1 MTQPVSAA
9 VLSSCGEPSLPS
21 LLPWG
26 VWYASGQRKGSRRF
40 LAILAIRSIHCASMT
55 PTSGSSHASNTPRQT
70 IGWFT
75 ASCLL
80 VSNMIGGGIFTT
92 TGLMARDL
100 GDPLLILLLWC
111 IGGLFAVGGAMVYG
125 ELGSRL
131 PHAGGDY
138 VYLREAYGPLVAFLS
153 GWTSFTIG
161 FGSAVAASAISFSS
175 YALRVVPIEDER
187 GWWAKGLSLG
197 LLWIVMLVHCG
208 GLGAG
213 GRLQRLITSTKVL
226 AIGGLIIGGLFA
238 SAAHWDFLSGRP
250 REAHPTAGGIA
261 IALVI
266 VTYCYLG
273 WNVAGFI
280 ATEIADPQRT
290 LPRVVIGGTAFVAL
304 LYVLLN
310 IVYLSALSISALAQ
324 EPIVPVAEKAVAAL
338 WGPQSGRLVAAVLCL
353 SIAGAVSAMTWAGP
367 RVYWAMA
374 QDGAISPWLSQRGPR
389 TGVPVRAIVFQTL
402 WASVLIVSGTFEQ
415 LLVYSGL
422 VLALF
427 MAMTISAIFRLR
439 SGDLDPVHH
448 YRAPLY
454 PFLPAVLV
462 IGAFTLVIYSVIERP
477 MESLYGA
484 ATVLGGVP
492 LYYFWRRS
500 RSLKNMAA
508 R

>member
-1 MTQPVSAA
+1 MTLAS
-9 VLSSCGEPSLPS
+9 EPS
-21 LLPWG
+21 
-26 VWYASGQRKGSRRF
+26 Q
-40 LAILAIRSIHCASMT
+40 
-55 PTSGSSHASNTPRQT
+55 TSDRPYQT

-80 VSNMIGGGIFTT
+80 VSNIIGGGLCTT

-100 GDPLLILLLWC
+100 GDPLLILLLWSV
-111 IGGLFAVGGAMVYG
+111 GGLFAIGGAMVYG

-161 FGSAVAASAISFSS
+161 FGAAVAASAISFSS
-175 YALRVVPIEDER
+175 YALRVIPIEDER

-197 LLWIVMLVHCG
+197 LLWIVTLVHCI

-226 AIGGLIIGGLFA
+226 AIGGLILGGLLA
-238 SAAHWDFLSGRP
+238 GAGHWDVLSTRP
-250 REAHPTAGGIA
+250 AQAQPPIGAVA

-290 LPRVVIGGTAFVAL
+290 LPRVMIGGTAFVASI
-304 LYVLLN
+304 YVLLN
-310 IVYLSALSISALAQ
+310 VVYLSALSISALAQ
-324 EPIVPVAEKAVAAL
+324 EPIIPVAEKAAAAI
-338 WGPQSGRLVAAVLCL
+338 WGPSSGRAVAVLLCL

-374 QDGAISPWLSQRGPR
+374 EDGAISRWLAKRNYQS
-389 TGVPVRAIVFQTL
+389 GVPVRAILFQTC
-402 WASVLIVSGTFEQ
+402 WASVLILSGTFEQ

-427 MAMTISAIFRLR
+427 MALTISAIFRFR
-439 SGDLDPVHH
+439 SANLDHTHH
-448 YRAPLY
+448 YRAPFY
-454 PFLPAVLV
+454 PFLPAALV
-462 IGAFTLVIYSVIERP
+462 VGAFTLVIYSVIERP
-477 MESLYGA
+477 VESLYGA
-484 ATVLGGVP
+484 ATVVSGIPFYLFWKRVKGLG
-492 LYYFWRRS
+492 S
-500 RSLKNMAA
+500 SK
-508 R
+508 